1 MITAEDLQVNK
12 PNGADRNVGTVFY
25 FAWEMAGSR
34 RHFGGFVRIVK
45 MTNQNNPDSPL
56 DK

>member
-34 RHFGGFVRIVK
+34 RHFGRFVRFVK
-45 MTNQNNPDSPL
+45 MTNQ
-56 DK
+56 K